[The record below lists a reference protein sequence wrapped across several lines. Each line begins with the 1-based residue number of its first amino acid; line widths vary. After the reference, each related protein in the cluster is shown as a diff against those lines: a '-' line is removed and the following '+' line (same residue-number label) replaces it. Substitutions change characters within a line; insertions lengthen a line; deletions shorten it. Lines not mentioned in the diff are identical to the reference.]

1 MSMESVYKFLTL
13 VNEDAGI
20 QTRILQLT
28 NGGIHDLIALA
39 RAEGCEFNKDEFH
52 AVATKTYQQSQNE
65 LSEDELEMVSGGVMS
80 NNYSNYFMPTQT
92 PPSIIAVLIGL

>member
-13 VNEDAGI
+13 VNEDTRL
-20 QTRILQLT
+20 QTKILQLS
-28 NGGIHDLIALA
+28 NGGIHDLITLA
-39 RAEGCEFNKDEFH
+39 RTEGCDFNKDEFH
-52 AVATKTYQQSQNE
+52 AVALKTYQKQQDE

-80 NNYSNYFMPTQT
+80 SYSMSFMPTQT